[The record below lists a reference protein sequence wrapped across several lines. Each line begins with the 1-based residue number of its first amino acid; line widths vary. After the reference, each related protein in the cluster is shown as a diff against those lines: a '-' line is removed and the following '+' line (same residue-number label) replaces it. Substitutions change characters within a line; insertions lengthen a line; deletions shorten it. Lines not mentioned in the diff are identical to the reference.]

1 MIVIA
6 GTIRTVSRTGI
17 GIPRIFII
25 KMYKKLHRVAH
36 SQHLLTASTIA
47 VESKCLFWRKKHRFI
62 NITISSAAIISPGIA
77 IIVPIWNWILF
88 SINVPTVFVIPVYVA
103 SIEAT
108 WTAAAIP
115 CNAVFASWPCILTG
129 ATESFCTV
137 VDSEVSAK
145 PNTNV

>member
-1 MIVIA
+1 MIAIA

-17 GIPRIFII
+17 GISRIFVI

-36 SQHLLTASTIA
+36 SQHLLTGSTIT

-62 NITISSAAIISPGIA
+62 NITISSAAIINSGIA

-88 SINVPTVFVIPVYVA
+88 AINVATVFVIPVYVA

-115 CNAVFASWPCILTG
+115 CNAILASWPCKLTG

-137 VDSEVSAK
+137 VGPEVSTK
-145 PNTNV
+145 PNSNV